1 MDMKIKRFNENN
13 QSIID
18 YIKECFID
26 LVESSMDD
34 DITLDDSFYYDDD
47 GEFTISICLPSVGN
61 NFATKD
67 NNMLL
72 SNIITFN
79 NMVNDRYRDIIHCI
93 NKVTLSYPNIEY
105 SYEIMS
111 IENESIS
118 KFVHIPYIEYVE
130 IIFNV

>member
-1 MDMKIKRFNENN
+1 MKIKRFNENN